1 VESGKI
7 VALCGGE
14 GAAFMP
20 GSVSASH
27 RSSSTS
33 APVPPPAKKNTSK
46 MLEVHRGKL
55 EVELQEVTKEIEELK
70 KG

>member
-1 VESGKI
+1 
-7 VALCGGE
+7 
-14 GAAFMP
+14 MP

-33 APVPPPAKKNTSK
+33 APVPSPAKKNTSK
-46 MLEVHRGKL
+46 MLEDYKKEL
-55 EVELQEVTKEIEELK
+55 EAELQEVTKEIEELK

>member
-1 VESGKI
+1 
-7 VALCGGE
+7 
-14 GAAFMP
+14 MP

-27 RSSSTS
+27 RSSFYFGSRPFPS
-33 APVPPPAKKNTSK
+33 KEEYIK
-46 MLEVHRGKL
+46 MLEDHKKEL